1 MILGFFMNL
10 ICKKKL
16 EKQREKLKLKI
27 ADIENYRAAAINRV
41 KNFKENCDKNL
52 NDLFNYLSDLKLNIE
67 NNFYLIVKDDL
78 KDVSNIIEKSYDVV
92 FDMIDFDLQIKVLVS
107 KIGNIRREINILRK
121 SKIEAEKIL
130 KVFNSYYKK
139 NDRLKW
145 FNNCNDKNI
154 KCVEEL
160 KGIITEDNAENINM
174 LIELCDR
181 DAINYNDILVIKKYI
196 KSVPEK
202 IDFLFK
208 NIENINSNIEKIKN
222 KASDCYKKYVELQ
235 NKYYDIYNRELSYND
250 VLPEYDRLVSNRDK
264 LIDIKRLSF
273 DKAQK
278 FSDSLKERCKRREN
292 IYNFDSLKEQETIL
306 WDKYKSDKS
315 IFDDANKKC
324 SYYYD
329 TAKFLIKERKK
340 CIKELYSKSIITL
353 KKINEMGITYY
364 KDKNSLIEKE

>member
-1 MILGFFMNL
+1 MILGFFVNL

-16 EKQREKLKLKI
+16 EKQRKKLKLKI

-41 KNFKENCDKNL
+41 KNFKEKCDKNL
-52 NDLFNYLSDLKLNIE
+52 NDLFNYLSNLKLNIE

-78 KDVSNIIEKSYDVV
+78 KKVSNIVEESYDVV

-107 KIGNIRREINILRK
+107 KIGCIRREINILRK

-145 FNNCNDKNI
+145 FNDCNGENV
-154 KCVEEL
+154 KCIEEL
-160 KGIITEDNAENINM
+160 KGIMTEDNAENINM

-181 DAINYNDILVIKKYI
+181 DSINYNDILVIKKYI
-196 KSVPEK
+196 KSVPAK

-208 NIENINSNIEKIKN
+208 NIDSINSNIENIKN
-222 KASDCYKKYVELQ
+222 KASGCYKKYVELK
-235 NKYYDIYNRELSYND
+235 NKYYDIYKREISYND
-250 VLPEYDRLVSNRDK
+250 VLPEYDRLISNRDK
-264 LIDIKRLSF
+264 LIDVKRISF
-273 DKAQK
+273 DKAKK
-278 FSDSLKERCKRREN
+278 FSDSLKERCNRREN
-292 IYNFDSLKEQETIL
+292 IYNFDSIKEQETML
-306 WDKYKSDKS
+306 WDKYKDDKS

-324 SYYYD
+324 SYYYE
-329 TAKFLIKERKK
+329 TAKFLIKERRK
-340 CIKELYSKSIITL
+340 CIKELYTKSIITL

-364 KDKNSLIEKE
+364 KDENSLIEKE